1 MEHQGLSQ
9 HKKLKLPWRRS
20 PTVSV
25 CVEERNLC
33 TQSLNSPQNPV
44 LLPSA
49 RPRGKSFETSR
60 HSFSWRVTKRD
71 EWMMICFK
79 PSLTLCSL
87 FWFNEFVCKFAPRDR
102 STAKQKRVDQFYA
115 RRIFSR
121 EQTKLRSG
129 TFFCIAKCPEASFG
143 EIWLSVERMMSSL
156 RCVRNRFSSSFLS
169 GRYRYRYQIP
179 DALMCVIIATKLGE
193 RFVKSPLIG
202 LAGRERGTEKETG
215 TKHLRKSEGERF
227 FFLDERKRRNANV
240 R

>member
-1 MEHQGLSQ
+1 M
-9 HKKLKLPWRRS
+9 
-20 PTVSV
+20 SV

-71 EWMMICFK
+71 EWMMIRFK
-79 PSLTLCSL
+79 PSLALCSL

-129 TFFCIAKCPEASFG
+129 TFFFVSQSALKRVSARFDC
-143 EIWLSVERMMSSL
+143 LSSGWCRVSGAYGIVFFVFPLRSL
-156 RCVRNRFSSSFLS
+156 SLSLSDSRRSHVCHHRHKTRWTVREKPVNRIS
-169 GRYRYRYQIP
+169 
-179 DALMCVIIATKLGE
+179 GE
-193 RFVKSPLIG
+193 RERNGKRNWDETFAQKWRRTLFFP
-202 LAGRERGTEKETG
+202 GRKET
-215 TKHLRKSEGERF
+215 KKC
-227 FFLDERKRRNANV
+227 
-240 R
+240 